1 MQRSLTMEDR
11 QGSHQQQQGRPLER
25 WEVDDDVEG
34 GEGMLTSSVMKD
46 WIRSLPDRNFDPDA
60 VPDQAMANFLGGT
73 VSIPAN
79 RPGQQVHCVGVLAV
93 SFVTAVSASQSLLF
107 QHPSQNCPVEV
118 CTHIQSASA
127 VSTVVTQINAVSACQ
142 PSLSHRGVHG
152 R

>member
-1 MQRSLTMEDR
+1 MQRSLATEER

-25 WEVDDDVEG
+25 WEEDDEAEG

-79 RPGQQVHCVGVLAV
+79 RPGQRLHCVTASAV
-93 SFVTAVSASQSLLF
+93 SYLIAVSASQ
-107 QHPSQNCPVEV
+107 
-118 CTHIQSASA
+118 
-127 VSTVVTQINAVSACQ
+127 
-142 PSLSHRGVHG
+142 PSLCCRGVHG
-152 R
+152 RGLSLSCFSGGFTNKRYVSMPAKFVL

>member
-1 MQRSLTMEDR
+1 MEDR

-25 WEVDDDVEG
+25 WEEDDEAEG

-79 RPGQQVHCVGVLAV
+79 RPGQQLRCGVLAV
-93 SFVTAVSASQSLLF
+93 LCTTSVSASQ
-107 QHPSQNCPVEV
+107 
-118 CTHIQSASA
+118 
-127 VSTVVTQINAVSACQ
+127 
-142 PSLSHRGVHG
+142 PSLFCRGAHTHRLSLTCCGFTN
-152 R
+152 

>member
-25 WEVDDDVEG
+25 WEEDDEAEG

-60 VPDQAMANFLGGT
+60 VPDEAMANFLGGT

-79 RPGQQVHCVGVLAV
+79 RPGQQMHGVGVVVALCI
-93 SFVTAVSASQSLLF
+93 TAVSASR
-107 QHPSQNCPVEV
+107 
-118 CTHIQSASA
+118 
-127 VSTVVTQINAVSACQ
+127 
-142 PSLSHRGVHG
+142 PSLFCRGVHG
-152 R
+152 CGLSLSCYSCGFTHYCYVSTRTKLVL

>member
-1 MQRSLTMEDR
+1 MEER

-25 WEVDDDVEG
+25 WEEDDEADG

-79 RPGQQVHCVGVLAV
+79 RPGQQMQCEGVLAV
-93 SFVTAVSASQSLLF
+93 SHNS
-107 QHPSQNCPVEV
+107 
-118 CTHIQSASA
+118 
-127 VSTVVTQINAVSACQ
+127 AVSACQ
-142 PSLSHRGVHG
+142 PSLFCRDVHG

>member
-25 WEVDDDVEG
+25 WEEDDEAEG

-60 VPDQAMANFLGGT
+60 VPDEAMANFLGGT

-79 RPGQQVHCVGVLAV
+79 RPGQQMHGVGVLV
-93 SFVTAVSASQSLLF
+93 VLCTTAVSVSQ
-107 QHPSQNCPVEV
+107 P
-118 CTHIQSASA
+118 T
-127 VSTVVTQINAVSACQ
+127 
-142 PSLSHRGVHG
+142 LSCRGVHG
-152 R
+152 C

>member
-1 MQRSLTMEDR
+1 MQRSLTMEER

-25 WEVDDDVEG
+25 WEEDDEAEG

-79 RPGQQVHCVGVLAV
+79 RPGQQMHGVGVLAV
-93 SFVTAVSASQSLLF
+93 S
-107 QHPSQNCPVEV
+107 C
-118 CTHIQSASA
+118 
-127 VSTVVTQINAVSACQ
+127 
-142 PSLSHRGVHG
+142 LSIPANLVL
-152 R
+152 